1 MQRISISRLRP
12 GMKLAKDVF
21 ADDGRILLLKG
32 FVIKPRYIHRL
43 SAYNVE
49 YVYVEDGQVPVEQI
63 DEEIIYED
71 VFCNIKSVTENARL
85 DKPLDLQALK
95 ETVYELVRQILNDD
109 TVFMALTGIR
119 DIDNYTFLHSVDV
132 CIYSVIT
139 GKALNMPLE
148 EIRELAFAAVLH
160 DIGKCRVP
168 LEILNKPGKL
178 TDEEFFIIKNHP
190 IYGMD
195 ITKNTPEL
203 PPGIPKIICQHHEK
217 WDGTGYPVGL
227 KSFDIDRMAR
237 IISIADVYDALTANR
252 VYRKRRMPHEA
263 AEYLIAQSG
272 QHFDP
277 YILQTFIN
285 NIAVYPE
292 NLIVMLNTGEIARVL
307 SSRRGLPSMRPIVS
321 VITRKNG
328 PPVLTPYVLDLQKN
342 PSVSIVDIIS

>member
-1 MQRISISRLRP
+1 MQKISISRLKP
-12 GMKLAKDVF
+12 GMKLAEDVF
-21 ADDGRILLLKG
+21 ASDGRILLLKG
-32 FVIKPRYIHRL
+32 FVIKPRYIQRL
-43 SAYNVE
+43 KAYKVDH
-49 YVYVEDGQVPVEQI
+49 VFVEDELVPVRQI
-63 DEEIIYED
+63 DEERIYED
-71 VFCNIKSVTENARL
+71 IFCNIKSVMENARL
-85 DKPLDLQALK
+85 EKPLDLRTLR

-139 GKALNMPLE
+139 AKALHMPLE

-160 DIGKCRVP
+160 DIGKCRIP

-178 TDEEFFIIKNHP
+178 TEEEYFIIKNHT
-190 IYGMD
+190 IYGME
-195 ITKNTPEL
+195 ITKNTPDL
-203 PPGIPKIICQHHEK
+203 SARIPKVICQHHEK
-217 WDGTGYPVGL
+217 WDGTGYPLGL

-263 AEYLIAQSG
+263 AEYLMAQTG

-285 NIAVYPE
+285 NIAIYPE

-307 SSRRGLPSMRPIVS
+307 SSRRGLLSMRPVVS
-321 VITRKNG
+321 VITRKDG
-328 PPVLTPYVLDLQKN
+328 PPILNPYVLDLQQN
-342 PSVSIVDIIS
+342 PTVFIVDIIS